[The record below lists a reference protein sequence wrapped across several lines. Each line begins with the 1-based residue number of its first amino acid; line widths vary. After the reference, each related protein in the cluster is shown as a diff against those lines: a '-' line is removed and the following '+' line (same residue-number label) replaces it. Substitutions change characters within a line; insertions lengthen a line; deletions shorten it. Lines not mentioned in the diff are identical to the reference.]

1 MQAQYYTSLIFP
13 FLLLL
18 DVFLV
23 GKLDFKRAL
32 GNCALFELT
41 LFILKFFFVRR
52 ESYFFF
58 FKRYAHENGCPW
70 DERTCDNA
78 YGEMAIGCFLYAH
91 IDKCPSGVSRCH
103 KSAALQYLKF

>member
-58 FKRYAHENGCPW
+58 LKGMRMKMDARGMKGRVTTRMEKWLLGAFYT
-70 DERTCDNA
+70 RT
-78 YGEMAIGCFLYAH
+78 
-91 IDKCPSGVSRCH
+91 
-103 KSAALQYLKF
+103 